1 MNKFLFS
8 SRMFSML
15 LLVAA
20 TPAMANDQELYDP
33 APPADAAFVRVLN
46 AGASGDISP
55 TVGDAKYGKVAAPG
69 ISAYRVVKQGT
80 QSMKTGDT
88 SESIEVTA
96 GKYYT
101 LALSGEG
108 SVTTLSDAIIEQPS
122 KAYVYFYNFS
132 DAPKASLRATKQNVD
147 VVGDVAANMGK
158 HREMNALTV
167 DLAVVADGKTIKEFP
182 GVVLK
187 RRSGVS
193 FLLTGSGEAKQTVMM
208 ENNIQR

>member
-1 MNKFLFS
+1 MNKVLLYT
-8 SRMFSML
+8 RMFSML
-15 LLVAA
+15 FLVSAE
-20 TPAMANDQELYDP
+20 PAVANDQELYDP
-33 APPADAAFVRVLN
+33 APPSDAAFVRVLN
-46 AGASGDISP
+46 GGSSGDVTP

-69 ISAYRVVKQGT
+69 ISAYRVVKQGA
-80 QSMKTGDT
+80 QRMKAGEKT
-88 SESIEVTA
+88 ESIQVEA

-101 LALSGEG
+101 LALSAEG
-108 SVTTLSDAIIEQPS
+108 NVTMLSDAIIEQPS

-147 VVGDVAANMGK
+147 VVGDVVANTGN

-167 DLAVVADGKTIKEFP
+167 DLAVVADGKTIKDFP

-193 FLLTGSGEAKQTVMM
+193 FLLTGTGDAKQAAMI